1 MITIKKIAILLI
13 TIGLVTLCYPQ
24 AQLFLVKK
32 EQRKI
37 IDVWEGNVSD
47 VQQKEVPKQQS
58 EELHHMLGVLQI
70 EKINLEIP
78 IFDKLSEENLKL
90 GLTTIKE
97 QEVVGEG
104 NFSVAGH
111 RSHTFGKMF
120 NRLYEVEY
128 GDFIHVKT
136 NEATYIYKVV
146 QKEIIPKEQVQV
158 LSEVEGK
165 KMITLITCH
174 PLYQKDPPNRLMVQG
189 ELVKK
194 I

>member
-13 TIGLVTLCYPQ
+13 IIGLVTLCYPQ

-32 EQRKI
+32 EQREI
-37 IDVWEGNVSD
+37 IDVWEGNVSS
-47 VQQKEVPKQQS
+47 VQKKEVPIEQQ

-78 IFDKLSEENLKL
+78 IFDELSEENLKL

-120 NRLYEVEY
+120 NRLHEVEY

-136 NEATYIYKVV
+136 TEATYIYKVV

-165 KMITLITCH
+165 KLITLITCH